1 METTEKNLEKLWSSI
16 LGEMEIQL
24 SRANFAT
31 WLKNSHLADEK
42 EGTLFIVLPN
52 NFAKEWVENKYH
64 KNLLGIARNFDDSV
78 RKLEFIVSGQ
88 KQEISLKKP
97 QYAEMPKFENKI
109 NLEFRVDP
117 ETNLNPRYN
126 TGSFVVGSSNELAFS
141 AANAVIQ
148 SVGTKYNPFFIYGGV
163 GLGKTHLIQLI
174 GNEIKAKYGGKIRP
188 KYVSSEKFTSDVVW
202 AIRNKRMEDIK
213 RKYRDVDVLI
223 IDDIQFIG
231 GKEKTEEEFF
241 HTFNALYENNKQII
255 ISSDRPPQ
263 SIPTLE
269 ERLRSRFEGGLIV
282 DIVYPEYEMR
292 VAIIKSKLQENN
304 RELSDQIIDLIAN
317 KVRKN
322 IRELEGVINKIIFY
336 QDMKSV
342 QINEKMVEE
351 IIEKAVHSFTKRVS
365 DSQIIKSVAEF
376 YNVAVSDLTGR
387 VRKKEIVEPRQIAM
401 YLLRDILDM
410 SYPYIGEK
418 LGKDHTTAIH
428 AVKKINH
435 EINKNSSL
443 FQKIITIKELI
454 FKS

>member
-342 QINEKMVEE
+342 QINEKMVVE